1 MGGECFKR
9 LKEAEGIVAAFL
21 CSLVYTALLAS
32 NKQLQSLD
40 WPYFFISGS
49 AALLVSLFN
58 LAHLWWRR
66 LLHVPSDVKWV
77 ILRGSLGSTSN
88 CLSVFAVLAGAHVGS
103 IAALRSANSIVAS
116 LGTVALGEE
125 FGWMHLVSV
134 TLFVLGAVLTADP
147 EEVLATL
154 GSTLP
159 PACTFGHPLHNVNRL
174 GLLHSDKLYAW
185 QWPGPGE
192 RHLQRLRLPHWKEG
206 EGCPSFLSDHLQ
218 YVAHVDSV
226 LDFALRSSSAR
237 RKLPI
242 HGRSPPSEHNA
253 LALHSNDHALSSH
266 LQLHRVSEMFRRCC
280 HHRHHR
286 YEHAAR
292 LWPGLFAV
300 PASGTASDLCGR
312 DSDLPGGANH
322 AADAS
327 EAGFCQ
333 GQAACGRGDIE
344 SVAAGY

>member
-154 GSTLP
+154 GSTL
-159 PACTFGHPLHNVNRL
+159 L
-174 GLLHSDKLYAW
+174 GNGLALAS
-185 QWPGPGE
+185 GICN
-192 RHLQRLRLPHWKEG
+192 
-206 EGCPSFLSDHLQ
+206 GCAFLTGRKVKDVHPSFLIISNTLHTWILCWTLHFVLRVPDESFQSMEGVHLQ
-218 YVAHVDSV
+218 SIM
-226 LDFALRSSSAR
+226 F
-237 RKLPI
+237 P
-242 HGRSPPSEHNA
+242 
-253 LALHSNDHALSSH
+253 
-266 LQLHRVSEMFRRCC
+266 EMFRRCC

>member
-154 GSTLP
+154 GSTL
-159 PACTFGHPLHNVNRL
+159 L
-174 GLLHSDKLYAW
+174 GNGLALAS
-185 QWPGPGE
+185 GICN
-192 RHLQRLRLPHWKEG
+192 
-206 EGCPSFLSDHLQ
+206 GCAFLTGRKVKDVHPSFLIISNTLHTWILCWTLHFVLRVPDESFQSMEGVHLQ
-218 YVAHVDSV
+218 SIMLLLCIPMIMHFLPTFSSIASQKCSAAVATTVITATNMLLGYGLDYLLYQRLVQRLTFVGAILIFLAVLTMLLTQVRRDSV
-226 LDFALRSSSAR
+226 KD
-237 RKLPI
+237 KLPVDED
-242 HGRSPPSEHNA
+242 R
-253 LALHSNDHALSSH
+253 
-266 LQLHRVSEMFRRCC
+266 
-280 HHRHHR
+280 
-286 YEHAAR
+286 
-292 LWPGLFAV
+292 
-300 PASGTASDLCGR
+300 
-312 DSDLPGGANH
+312 
-322 AADAS
+322 
-327 EAGFCQ
+327 
-333 GQAACGRGDIE
+333 DIE

>member
-154 GSTLP
+154 GSTL
-159 PACTFGHPLHNVNRL
+159 L
-174 GLLHSDKLYAW
+174 GNGLALAS
-185 QWPGPGE
+185 GICN
-192 RHLQRLRLPHWKEG
+192 
-206 EGCPSFLSDHLQ
+206 GCAFLTGRKVKDVHPSFLIISNTLLLCIPMIMHFLPTFSSIASQ
-218 YVAHVDSV
+218 KCSAAVATTVITATNMLLGYGLDYLLYQRLVQRLTFVGAILIFLAVLTMLLTQVRRDSV
-226 LDFALRSSSAR
+226 KD
-237 RKLPI
+237 KLPVDED
-242 HGRSPPSEHNA
+242 R
-253 LALHSNDHALSSH
+253 
-266 LQLHRVSEMFRRCC
+266 
-280 HHRHHR
+280 
-286 YEHAAR
+286 
-292 LWPGLFAV
+292 
-300 PASGTASDLCGR
+300 
-312 DSDLPGGANH
+312 
-322 AADAS
+322 
-327 EAGFCQ
+327 
-333 GQAACGRGDIE
+333 DIE